1 MVSLGVRYLGSGLQ
15 SDIFRSMWG
24 RFSQLFVGISAFVA
38 KLNPV
43 LRKDYSGVE
52 KSKHGK

>member
-1 MVSLGVRYLGSGLQ
+1 MVSLGACYLGSGLQ
-15 SDIFRSMWG
+15 SDTFRSMWG